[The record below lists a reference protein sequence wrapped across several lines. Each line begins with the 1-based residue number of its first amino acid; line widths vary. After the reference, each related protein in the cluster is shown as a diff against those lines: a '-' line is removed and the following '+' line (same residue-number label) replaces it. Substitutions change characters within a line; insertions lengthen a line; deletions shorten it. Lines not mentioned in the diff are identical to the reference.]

1 MERRKFATSC
11 LHVRW
16 EAEKQLRSRMV
27 KKMNRQARR
36 MIAVGM
42 CLLMFG
48 SMLGCAG
55 TNENKVTEQTQSSE
69 TIGWKKYAAEQNPV
83 TLNWYI
89 NYSWFTTDWGKNMVS
104 KQITKDTGVNIN
116 FVTPAGNQEETI
128 NALVASD
135 SLPDIVTLGWWE
147 TQINDMIKN
156 KMVYALNE
164 LADQYDPYFYEVTDP
179 TVVNWYSDENGDI
192 YGYPNSAYTPEAVET
207 HSNIGSNQTF
217 LVRKD
222 IYEAIGSPDMTTQ
235 EGFEAAVKKAVEM
248 FPEVDGKPLIPIG
261 SHIFEENGCN
271 SFDNFLMNFLA
282 VPYEKDGKLYDRHT
296 DPEYLSWLKFFRKLG
311 EEGYLSS
318 DIFVDQRT
326 QMNEKVAEGRY
337 FCMLYQ
343 RTDIAD
349 QESTLYEK
357 NPDSIYIA
365 VDGPK
370 NSKGDDYVL
379 PTNAINGWTLT
390 LISKNCKHP
399 DRAIAFL
406 DYMMSEEG
414 QKMISLGVEG
424 EMYDWVDGKAVLKD
438 EVKKLLTTDRKKYD
452 EVYGADDAYWM
463 LQNNVMQLDWM
474 PEKQYPL
481 NQMEEWTYPYTRYL
495 GEYEVTKQDDSEMSR
510 INSRIDKLWG
520 KTLPRLLLAKSD
532 EEFDQLFETFV
543 EERETL
549 GYSQLVKEHQKTMEE
564 NKKRLGME

>member
-89 NYSWFTTDWGKNMVS
+89 NYSWFTMDWGKNIVS

-147 TQINDMIKN
+147 PQINDMIKN
-156 KMVYALNE
+156 KMVYALND
-164 LADQYDPYFYEVTDP
+164 LANEYDPYFYEVTDP

-261 SHIFEENGCN
+261 SHTFEENGCN

>member
-1 MERRKFATSC
+1 
-11 LHVRW
+11 
-16 EAEKQLRSRMV
+16 
-27 KKMNRQARR
+27 MNRQARR

-89 NYSWFTTDWGKNMVS
+89 NYSWFPMDWGKNMVS

-116 FVTPAGNQEETI
+116 FVTPAGDQEETI

-147 TQINDMIKN
+147 PQINDMIKN

-179 TVVNWYSDENGDI
+179 TIVNWYSDENGDI